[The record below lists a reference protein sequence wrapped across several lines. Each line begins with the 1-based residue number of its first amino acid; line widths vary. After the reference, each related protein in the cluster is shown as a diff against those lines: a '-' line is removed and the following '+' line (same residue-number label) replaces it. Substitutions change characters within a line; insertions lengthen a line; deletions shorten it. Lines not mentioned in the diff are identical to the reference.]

1 MESRID
7 IQKTEPE
14 AYKAMYGLQKYLADA
29 DLPATLKELIKIR
42 ASISNG
48 CAYCI
53 QLHTAD
59 ALKLGEPVQKLFALS
74 AWWESPLFDEKEK
87 AALKLTDEITR
98 IAEAGVT
105 TGTYKNAAAYYT
117 ENQVAQIIMQ
127 VIAINAWN
135 RIAISTHMVHISTQ

>member
-1 MESRID
+1 METRID

-14 AYKAMYGLQKYLADA
+14 AYKAMYALQKYLSAA
-29 DLPATLKELIKIR
+29 DLPAAVKELIKIR
-42 ASISNG
+42 ASIVNG

-59 ALKLGEPVQKLFALS
+59 ALKLNESVQKLFALS

-87 AALKLTDEITR
+87 AALQLTDEVTNISNK
-98 IAEAGVT
+98 GVT
-105 TGTYKNAAAYYT
+105 FDTYKKAMEHYT

-127 VIAINAWN
+127 IIAINAWN
-135 RIAISTHMVHISTQ
+135 RIAVSTHMIHT

>member
-1 MESRID
+1 MEARVD

-14 AYKAMYGLQKYLADA
+14 AYKAMYSLQKYLSTA

-42 ASISNG
+42 ASIING

-59 ALKLGEPVQKLFALS
+59 ALKLNEPVQKLFALS

-87 AALKLTDEITR
+87 AALQLTDEVTK
-98 IAEAGVT
+98 IADAGVT
-105 TGTYKNAAAYYT
+105 NDVYKKALEYYT
-117 ENQVAQIIMQ
+117 ENQLAQIIMQ
-127 VIAINAWN
+127 IIAINAWN
-135 RIAISTHMVHISTQ
+135 RIAVSTHMVHT

>member
-1 MESRID
+1 MEARID

-14 AYKAMYGLQKYLADA
+14 AYKAMYGLQKYLATS
-29 DLPATLKELIKIR
+29 DLPAPLKELIKIR
-42 ASISNG
+42 ASIING

-59 ALKLGEPVQKLFALS
+59 ALKLNEPVQKLFTLS

-87 AALKLTDEITR
+87 AALQLTDEVTNISNK
-98 IAEAGVT
+98 GVT
-105 TGTYKNAAAYYT
+105 PNTYKKAMEHYT

-127 VIAINAWN
+127 IIAINAWN
-135 RIAISTHMVHISTQ
+135 RIAVSTHMVHT